1 MLAGG
6 LWQPGRGTN
15 VSDGG
20 SHFYDCYECAD
31 GRWIAVGPIEAKF
44 FGELLQ
50 RLDIDATSLGPQLSR
65 EHWKAAKALLAARF
79 KMRSRD
85 EWANLLQHTDACASP
100 VLTFA
105 EAPQHP
111 HLRARGTF
119 VEVDGIVQA
128 APAPRFS
135 RTVPPTPTPPL
146 ATTPANTD
154 RTLGAWFT
162 ADKIATLRRAAVI
175 D

>member
-1 MLAGG
+1 
-6 LWQPGRGTN
+6 
-15 VSDGG
+15 V
-20 SHFYDCYECAD
+20 
-31 GRWIAVGPIEAKF
+31 
-44 FGELLQ
+44 
-50 RLDIDATSLGPQLSR
+50 
-65 EHWKAAKALLAARF
+65 LAARF
-79 KMRSRD
+79 KTRSRD

-119 VEVDGIVQA
+119 VEIDGILQA

-146 ATTPANTD
+146 ATTPENTD
-154 RTLGAWFT
+154 RTLSAWFA
-162 ADKIATLRRAAVI
+162 ADKIATLRRAALI
-175 D
+175 E